1 MNKAKI
7 NKLLPKAVDIIRTS
21 DISFK
26 DGKNVPK
33 AFRSQISS
41 FGAAI
46 STGSI
51 LAASA
56 FFQQQGNSDVDRK
69 LLMDAI
75 NTLLTDK
82 AIYPNAQ
89 KYDTLFDRVKAEI
102 LAGHERKIKEEV
114 LNCAV
119 ALKLAMNLFHL
130 TEKKTDTSKEE

>member
-119 ALKLAMNLFHL
+119 ALKLAMNLVHL